1 MPEHKI
7 LVVEDDATLRE
18 LLCYNLAKEGY
29 TLECAEDGLKALG
42 TYRLFKPSLVI
53 LDVMLPGIDGFEL
66 CRLIRTESSV
76 PILMLT
82 ARSSE
87 SDKVNGLEAGAD
99 DYLSK
104 PFGMRELLARMKA
117 LLRRS
122 QTQNSQTETTGGLKI
137 GDLEIFIERHLVMRN
152 GVALDFS
159 PKEFDLFSFMVQ
171 NRCRVFSREQ
181 LLEKVWGYDYPGW
194 TRTVDVH
201 ISWLRQKI
209 EADPSS
215 PRHLITVRGT
225 GYKFEE

>member
-29 TLECAEDGLKALG
+29 QLECAEDGLKALSV
-42 TYRLFKPSLVI
+42 YRLFKPALVI
-53 LDVMLPGIDGFEL
+53 LDVMIPGIDGFEL
-66 CRLIRTESSV
+66 CRLIRAESSV

-87 SDKVNGLEAGAD
+87 ADKVNGLEAGAD

-104 PFGMRELLARMKA
+104 PFGMKELLARMKA

-122 QTQNSQTETTGGLKI
+122 QMQNSPAEPAGGLKI
-137 GDLEIFIERHLVMRN
+137 GDLEIFIERHLVIRN

-159 PKEFDLFSFMVQ
+159 PKEFDLFSFLVQ
-171 NRCRVFSREQ
+171 NRYRVFSREQ
-181 LLEKVWGYDYPGW
+181 LLEKVWGYDYPGG

-209 EADPSS
+209 EADPSK